1 MYFPFLRG
9 RQNELLAI
17 RELVEEGRLSDKVM
31 PIIEPVKLS
40 STLYKTLEVFVKKGK
55 SIGLVINPTV
65 GNFDFRFSGKDEEK
79 LRYYDLLSTD
89 NITKC
94 LIMNRYSEEQ
104 LEKWSTVECDYNK
117 WIVINTNRDY
127 LDLYNNIFCNEFP
140 KYSLIRDEFR
150 RKIKKGKVLFE
161 NRFEKCDR
169 NADYAKGEKVD
180 ESYSEDHLYYKDE
193 GYNGFSDYSIIG
205 DEFIESGFAPYAVA
219 IHIVY
224 FDKDSVLR
232 IHHFVS
238 NSNDD
243 IRDPGGKFYEAAQ
256 KLKDWVAETP
266 NVQMTLGLE
275 KILRH
280 YNNGTYPGLGSIKK
294 YSLMHHIELMSVFLD
309 KEE

>member
-79 LRYYDLLSTD
+79 LRYHNLLSTD

-117 WIVINTNRDY
+117 WIAINTNRDY
-127 LDLYNNIFCNEFP
+127 LDLYNKIFCKDIP

-150 RKIKKGKVLFE
+150 RKIKNGRVLFE

-169 NADYAKGEKVD
+169 NADYANAERVD

-193 GYNGFSDYSIIG
+193 GYSGFSDYSIIG
-205 DEFIESGFAPYAVA
+205 EEFIESGFAPYAVA

-224 FDKDSVLR
+224 FDQDDALR

-238 NSNDD
+238 DSNDD
-243 IRDPGGKFYEAAQ
+243 IRDPAGKFYEAVS
-256 KLKDWVAETP
+256 KLRDWICNQQGT
-266 NVQMTLGLE
+266 QMTLGLE
-275 KILRH
+275 KLLK
-280 YNNGTYPGLGSIKK
+280 YCNDGTYPGLGSIKK
-294 YSLMHHIELMSVFLD
+294 YSLMHHLELMSVYLD
-309 KEE
+309 KGV